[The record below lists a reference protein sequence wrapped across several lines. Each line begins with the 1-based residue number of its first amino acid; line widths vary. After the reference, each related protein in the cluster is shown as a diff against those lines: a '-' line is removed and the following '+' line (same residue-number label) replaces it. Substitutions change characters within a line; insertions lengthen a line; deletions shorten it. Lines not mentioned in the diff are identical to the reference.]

1 MRFIIYL
8 LFCSSCC
15 YGYGLQNLLPQY
27 FAHKAYKSGDF
38 ASSKLKY
45 TQLLAKSPYDAEL
58 NYNLGTIF
66 YKEKQYEDAL
76 SYLNRAVLHAKPNST
91 LHEQSLFN
99 RANNLVAQKQ
109 FADAIKDYQKVL
121 QINPDNQKASH
132 NLKMVEQMLKDQD
145 QQKNTKQNQQKSED
159 KNKEQSSSDKQKEN
173 KKNNEQSKNES
184 SNSSVSQEQNQNSS
198 DDKNEQENLSSN
210 QQRNQSNENN
220 DEQSK
225 NQKRNQQENESKQ
238 QNKNQQ
244 QEKNANRQNNQQTEE
259 DQASKLEKTKE
270 KEVKHQQ
277 PLGEQSNKK
286 DSLNSASSQEKNQE
300 LQKVQLDDACTEQI
314 LEQLRDDER
323 LAERSVTLLEKLDE
337 HEKNIQK
344 KLLQMNVTKAGAQ
357 KYGQKNW

>member
-15 YGYGLQNLLPQY
+15 YGYGLQNLLLQY

-38 ASSKLKY
+38 ASSKSKY

-173 KKNNEQSKNES
+173 NEQSKNDS

-198 DDKNEQENLSSN
+198 DDKNEQENLSSD

-225 NQKRNQQENESKQ
+225 KQKRNQQENESKQ
-238 QNKNQQ
+238 QDNKQQ

-277 PLGEQSNKK
+277 PLGEQSDKK

-300 LQKVQLDDACTEQI
+300 LQKVQLDDACTKQI